1 MTMTDTEAKALAL
14 VNDTARAMEGPLTL
28 HPADHVYYT
37 ELPKLDVF
45 ANALCRVI
53 EREAATEAR
62 HAAELRELKERFREV
77 AARADDA
84 LAFHG
89 YRPDGGCRHALAP
102 FILPAPDPLVELAR
116 EMTLL
121 DGVVRTDNQKAAIR
135 EGRAGNTA
143 SDDFYDRLRTAL
155 ASRQYEVRKIGE
167 AGE

>member
-1 MTMTDTEAKALAL
+1 MTMTDTEVKALAL
-14 VNDTARAMEGPLTL
+14 TNEVQREHG
-28 HPADHVYYT
+28 
-37 ELPKLDVF
+37 LPIAKWHGRSSSTMLVPF
-45 ANALCRVI
+45 EVLCRVI

-62 HAAELRELKERFREV
+62 HAAELRELKERFSE
-77 AARADDA
+77 AAWRVYKVLKHSPDAGVNWMADGI
-84 LAFHG
+84 LS
-89 YRPDGGCRHALAP
+89 P

-167 AGE
+167 AK

>member
-1 MTMTDTEAKALAL
+1 MTDIEAKALAL
-14 VNDTARAMEGPLTL
+14 VNA
-28 HPADHVYYT
+28 HPGCETWKTMPGGSMLVPF
-37 ELPKLDVF
+37 EV
-45 ANALCRVI
+45 LCRVI

-62 HAAELRELKERFREV
+62 HAAELREQAERFSEV
-77 AARADDA
+77 LVAIRRKTVPQRCHDA
-84 LAFHG
+84 FDELA
-89 YRPDGGCRHALAP
+89 AP
-102 FILPAPDPLVELAR
+102 FIIPAPDPLVESAR

-167 AGE
+167 AK

>member
-1 MTMTDTEAKALAL
+1 MTDPKALEHACL
-14 VNDTARAMEGPLTL
+14 SAGRSVHHFDRMGDDLPLRASIAAHARA
-28 HPADHVYYT
+28 
-37 ELPKLDVF
+37 
-45 ANALCRVI
+45 I
-53 EREAATEAR
+53 ERLEAAEAR
-62 HAAELRELKERFREV
+62 HAAELREQAERFSDV
-77 AARADDA
+77 AAKVSRRLKQSPDANVNWMAD
-84 LAFHG
+84 L
-89 YRPDGGCRHALAP
+89 LAP

-167 AGE
+167 AK

>member
-1 MTMTDTEAKALAL
+1 MTIWPRMMKRQT
-14 VNDTARAMEGPLTL
+14 
-28 HPADHVYYT
+28 
-37 ELPKLDVF
+37 
-45 ANALCRVI
+45 
-53 EREAATEAR
+53 
-62 HAAELRELKERFREV
+62 AAELREQAERFSDV
-77 AARADDA
+77 AAKVSRRLKQSPDANVNWMAD
-84 LAFHG
+84 L
-89 YRPDGGCRHALAP
+89 LAP